1 MTKLLGSL
9 QRGTDVGAP
18 KVECGS
24 CSIWENV
31 SGFAWPP
38 SWSPTLHRI
47 SVDYDHPDSCM
58 TWNGYCGC
66 TCATFISATRAQT
79 SDQCN

>member
-1 MTKLLGSL
+1 MRPVDGGKPDSKKPTMTKLLGSL

-31 SGFAWPP
+31 SGFAW
-38 SWSPTLHRI
+38 LHRGARLSI
-47 SVDYDHPDSCM
+47 GSPLI
-58 TWNGYCGC
+58 T
-66 TCATFISATRAQT
+66 TTPTAA
-79 SDQCN
+79 